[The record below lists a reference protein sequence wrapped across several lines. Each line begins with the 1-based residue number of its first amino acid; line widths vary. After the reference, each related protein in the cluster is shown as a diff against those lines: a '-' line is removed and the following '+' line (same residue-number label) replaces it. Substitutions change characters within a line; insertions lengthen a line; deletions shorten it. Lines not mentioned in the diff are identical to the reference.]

1 MKRTK
6 KGKVRLK
13 AELTDVSIVKRM
25 PDQVSCDLSGE
36 AVILNL
42 NSGMYYGIDE
52 IGSLVWSVLEEPRTL
67 QYLREIILNGYDVDP
82 ETCGRDVTAFLKDMH
97 SAGLIEIN
105 NEAAA

>member
-1 MKRTK
+1 MK
-6 KGKVRLK
+6 
-13 AELTDVSIVKRM
+13 AALTDLSIVKRL

-42 NSGMYYGIDE
+42 NSGMYYGMDE
-52 IGSLVWSVLEEPRTL
+52 IGALIWSALEQPRTL
-67 QYLREIILNGYDVDP
+67 EYLREIILQGYSVDK
-82 ETCGRDVTAFLKDMH
+82 ETCGRDVTAFLTDMH

>member
-1 MKRTK
+1 
-6 KGKVRLK
+6 LK
-13 AELTDVSIVKRM
+13 SVLADISTVKRM

-52 IGSLVWSVLEEPRTL
+52 IGGLIWSALEEPRTL
-67 QYLREIILNGYDVDP
+67 EYLREAILCDYQIDR
-82 ETCGRDVTAFLKDMH
+82 ETCDRDVRAFLADMH
-97 SAGLIEIN
+97 AAGLIEIN

>member
-1 MKRTK
+1 
-6 KGKVRLK
+6 
-13 AELTDVSIVKRM
+13 M

-52 IGSLVWSVLEEPRTL
+52 IGALIWSALEEPRTL
-67 QYLREIILNGYDVDP
+67 EYLREMILQGYSVDK
-82 ETCGRDVTAFLKDMH
+82 ETCDHDVTTFLTDMQ

>member
-1 MKRTK
+1 M
-6 KGKVRLK
+6 K
-13 AELTDVSIVKRM
+13 AELTDVPIVKRL

-52 IGSLVWSVLEEPRTL
+52 IGAFIWSALDEPRTL
-67 QYLREIILNGYDVDP
+67 EYLREIILQGYRVDK
-82 ETCGRDVTAFLKDMH
+82 ETCDRDVTAFLTDMQ

-105 NEAAA
+105 NEAVA

>member
-1 MKRTK
+1 
-6 KGKVRLK
+6 
-13 AELTDVSIVKRM
+13 M

-52 IGSLVWSVLEEPRTL
+52 IGALIWSALDEPRTL
-67 QYLREIILNGYDVDP
+67 EYLREIILQGYRVDQ
-82 ETCGRDVTAFLKDMH
+82 ETCDRDIMAFLTDMR

-105 NEAAA
+105 NEAVA